1 MPYIGKSKHPT
12 FVLVF
17 VTRKTHKLAQENQSK
32 KKNYKHH
39 TEVTKYHFIFLP
51 LGSTIITQ
59 GRFKHHGFNTKKKE
73 CLPQCAG
80 PLSV

>member
-1 MPYIGKSKHPT
+1 M
-12 FVLVF
+12 LLF

-32 KKNYKHH
+32 KIKNYKHH
-39 TEVTKYHFIFLP
+39 TEVAKYHFVFLP
-51 LGSTIITQ
+51 LGSTII
-59 GRFKHHGFNTKKKE
+59 GHFKHRGFNTKKE